1 MSQAWR
7 LGKKQLNRLLAC
19 APGWGWRV
27 LVMGKIGGERPH
39 QRKIL
44 KQVRVVSLPST
55 PRCRECDNRLSGGAP
70 GSTQQD
76 NRATEQSDSL
86 RLGFC
91 CSPAS
96 TLLPGSSIFLL
107 KDQGPGSTALMFAGL
122 ASLLEAALSS
132 PALQLPVYFL
142 FPKCNVRLVVMQ

>member
-1 MSQAWR
+1 MAI
-7 LGKKQLNRLLAC
+7 KKQLNRLLAC
-19 APGWGWRV
+19 TPGWGWRV

-55 PRCRECDNRLSGGAP
+55 PRCRECDNCLSGGAP

-96 TLLPGSSIFLL
+96 TLLPPWQQHLSSQGLGPWFYCSDVCWISITLGGCTLFSSSSI
-107 KDQGPGSTALMFAGL
+107 TC
-122 ASLLEAALSS
+122 
-132 PALQLPVYFL
+132 L
-142 FPKCNVRLVVMQ
+142 FPLPQM